1 MSNNVDINNTLLS
14 DPQNIKERWLRPVNR
29 MGTITILL
37 CILVTFLPSIYLNI
51 RYDAFIGWDSVF
63 PALLLVVVVFGV
75 NWFVEPIS
83 FYPVLGNAGSYM
95 GWLAG
100 SVAQQRAPA
109 AIVAREAMEVEQGSQ
124 EAEVVSVV
132 AVAGS
137 IVSNLIVLTV
147 TCFVG
152 TAIINVLPE
161 AILSGIAAY
170 VLPAMFGA
178 MLAMFGAKEPLLTI
192 PVFAV
197 MIGLHYLSKFITL
210 PIPTLMSTLLVL
222 VSLAFSILYARA
234 LYKKGRINQVK

>member
-1 MSNNVDINNTLLS
+1 MSENISNVVNNLQ
-14 DPQNIKERWLRPVNR
+14 DPQAVKERWLKPVNR

-37 CILVTFLPSIYLNI
+37 CIAASFLPSIYLNVK
-51 RYDAFIGWDSVF
+51 YDAFIGWGAVGQ
-63 PALLLVVVVFGV
+63 ALTLVIAVFGV

-109 AIVAREAMEVEQGSQ
+109 AIVARDAMEVEPGTQ

-137 IVSNLIVLTV
+137 IVSNIIVLTI

-152 TAIINVLPE
+152 TAIISVLPE
-161 AILSGIAAY
+161 FILSGIASY

-178 MLAMFGAKEPLLTI
+178 MLAMFGAQEPLLTVPTFGLMIILNYLIKFGILAI
-192 PVFAV
+192 PTAV
-197 MIGLHYLSKFITL
+197 M
-210 PIPTLMSTLLVL
+210 VL
-222 VSLAFSILYARA
+222 IAIVVTVLYARV
-234 LYKKGRINQVK
+234 LYKKGKINQAK